1 MAPNNI
7 STASKDR
14 LLGEYLYTSQGR
26 QKVAQSMGTSLRTQR
41 DYTSVARRAFLVEQ
55 LPSGALPIYDKDP
68 DVTAYVV
75 GEEGD
80 SIEARAKS
88 RRVHFPIFEIASVP
102 EVSLSQVQERR
113 YDIIERCQTLAV
125 SEIQGAED
133 IRAFAI
139 MDAIALLGYDSIPG
153 GENPDIPVVAPINV
167 SVLADAFGQIGRF
180 ELNVTNIFINPRDF
194 TDIRKFGEDF
204 FSDEIQRDI
213 VRSGQIGS
221 IWGAKVI
228 QSRKVPEGTCY
239 LTCEPEFF
247 GRIPVRTELTVM
259 AADTPKSRMVGFSCF
274 EMLGIGA
281 YNPRGLTR
289 ITISR

>member
-7 STASKDR
+7 SVASKDR
-14 LLGEYLYTSQGR
+14 LLDEYLYTSTGR

-41 DYTSVARRAFLVEQ
+41 DYTSVARKAFMVEQ
-55 LPSGALPIYDKDP
+55 LGVGAQPIYEKDP
-68 DVTAYVV
+68 DITAYVI

-80 SIEARAKS
+80 SVEARAKS
-88 RRVHFPIFEIASVP
+88 RRVHFNIFELASVP

-113 YDIIERCQTLAV
+113 YDILDRCQKLAV
-125 SEIQGAED
+125 SEIQAQED
-133 IRAFAI
+133 VRAFAI
-139 MDAIALLGYDSIPG
+139 MDAISIFGYDSIPG
-153 GENPDIPVVAPINV
+153 GENPDIPVVGPLNV

-180 ELNVTNIFINPRDF
+180 ELNVTNIFMNPRDF

-204 FSDEIQRDI
+204 FTDEIQRDI
-213 VRSGQIGS
+213 IRSGQLGT

-228 QSRKVPEGTCY
+228 QSRKVPEGTTY

-259 AADTPKSRMVGFSCF
+259 AADTPKARMVGFSCF

-289 ITISR
+289 LTISR